1 MATKLEER
9 VSKHDREIAAI
20 RKLILTGMK
29 MLNQLTG
36 ENVETRKQLR
46 ELAVEQRETARQQR
60 ETARQLDAF
69 IRSLRRGTNGH
80 QQN

>member
-29 MLNQLTG
+29 MINRLADEG
-36 ENVETRKQLR
+36 AETRRQLR
-46 ELAVEQRETARQQR
+46 ELATEQRETARQQK
-60 ETARQLDAF
+60 ETGRQLEAF
-69 IRSLRRGTNGH
+69 IRSMRRGTNGH
-80 QQN
+80 ERN